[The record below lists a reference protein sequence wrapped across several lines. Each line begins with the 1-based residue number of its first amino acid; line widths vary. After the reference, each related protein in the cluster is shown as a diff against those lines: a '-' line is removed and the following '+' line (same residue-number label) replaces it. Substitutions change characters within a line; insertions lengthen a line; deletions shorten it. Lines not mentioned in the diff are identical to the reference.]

1 MEGWM
6 MGWVCATM
14 NEWMGERM
22 DGMNGCMDGRMKGGW
37 EEGRKYGGWMEGLKD

>member
-14 NEWMGERM
+14 NEWMGGRM
-22 DGMNGCMDGRMKGGW
+22 DGMNGW
-37 EEGRKYGGWMEGLKD
+37 VEEWMG

>member
-14 NEWMGERM
+14 NEWMGGRM
-22 DGMNGCMDGRMKGGW
+22 DGMDGWTDEWK
-37 EEGRKYGGWMEGLKD
+37 EA

>member
-14 NEWMGERM
+14 NEWMGGRM
-22 DGMNGCMDGRMKGGW
+22 DGMNGWD
-37 EEGRKYGGWMEGLKD
+37 EWMG